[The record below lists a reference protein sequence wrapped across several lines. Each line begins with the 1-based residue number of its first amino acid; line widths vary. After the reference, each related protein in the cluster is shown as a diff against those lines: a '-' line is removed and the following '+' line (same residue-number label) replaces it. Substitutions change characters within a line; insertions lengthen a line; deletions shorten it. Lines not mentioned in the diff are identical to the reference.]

1 LGSIIAAILTLT
13 NPKYTGKIYI
23 NSKYGRV
30 DIYRDEYGVPQ
41 VFGENKQATYFGLG
55 YVQAQDRLWAFE
67 KFRRLSRGTLAEI
80 FGDEGLPIDYFFK
93 QLNFDH
99 LSQVGFKNLPKE
111 VIEEIEYVAEG
122 LNEYIK
128 TNPLPIEYWIL
139 GIECKP
145 FSPVEI
151 LEIEKFIDFV
161 VSYNHQMEIS
171 RDFVFKATND
181 SDLASRYIPFEQ
193 KYFRNNQY
201 PTFDDEHLK
210 QIGLYE
216 KDGLL
221 KRAKNY
227 KPKPTKYPV
236 TKRDIYEEVKNTLGM
251 MHFDGSNAW
260 VIHGNYTESGKPIL
274 STDPH
279 LTSILPCFWQLIEIS
294 YGNVTRTGVFL
305 IGFPWILLGK
315 TENIAM
321 GITAIHADVIDM
333 YEEKVTEDG
342 KFYEFDGELIPVTQQ
357 KEIIK
362 VRDPFAPSG
371 YRIEEILVNSTH
383 HGPLISDP
391 YDEVFKFMKRL
402 PFGSFK
408 KKNLAMAWSGF
419 QGRSTYFSNNRCL
432 NYAKDV
438 HEGFE

>member
-1 LGSIIAAILTLT
+1 
-13 NPKYTGKIYI
+13 
-23 NSKYGRV
+23 
-30 DIYRDEYGVPQ
+30 
-41 VFGENKQATYFGLG
+41 
-55 YVQAQDRLWAFE
+55 
-67 KFRRLSRGTLAEI
+67 
-80 FGDEGLPIDYFFK
+80 
-93 QLNFDH
+93 
-99 LSQVGFKNLPKE
+99 
-111 VIEEIEYVAEG
+111 
-122 LNEYIK
+122 
-128 TNPLPIEYWIL
+128 
-139 GIECKP
+139 
-145 FSPVEI
+145 
-151 LEIEKFIDFV
+151 
-161 VSYNHQMEIS
+161 M
-171 RDFVFKATND
+171 
-181 SDLASRYIPFEQ
+181 
-193 KYFRNNQY
+193 
-201 PTFDDEHLK
+201 
-210 QIGLYE
+210 
-216 KDGLL
+216 
-221 KRAKNY
+221 
-227 KPKPTKYPV
+227 
-236 TKRDIYEEVKNTLGM
+236 
-251 MHFDGSNAW
+251 
-260 VIHGNYTESGKPIL
+260 
-274 STDPH
+274 
-279 LTSILPCFWQLIEIS
+279 
-294 YGNVTRTGVFL
+294 FL